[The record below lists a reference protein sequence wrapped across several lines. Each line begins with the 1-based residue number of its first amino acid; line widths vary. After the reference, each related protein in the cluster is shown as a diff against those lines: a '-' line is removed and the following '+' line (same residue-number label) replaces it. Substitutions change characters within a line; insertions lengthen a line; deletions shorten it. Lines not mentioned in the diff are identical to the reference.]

1 MKRCWFGACL
11 LAVLLAG
18 SLSVTWGMDAA
29 HRPVAE
35 ELSRAAASAQAGDW
49 RQAGAEFRQAQAGW
63 EKFAH
68 FRACFADH
76 TPMEAVDEELAAAR
90 SAAILEEW
98 PDFAVSCARAAKM
111 VTAVGEAHAF
121 NWWNLL

>member
-18 SLSVTWGMDAA
+18 SLAVTWGMDAVHA
-29 HRPVAE
+29 PV
-35 ELSRAAASAQAGDW
+35 SRSLGQAAASAQAGDW
-49 RQAGAEFRQAQAGW
+49 QQAGAEFRQAQAGW
-63 EKFAH
+63 EKWAH

-76 TPMEAVDEELAAAR
+76 TPMEAVDEELAAAQ

-98 PDFAVSCARAAKM
+98 PDFAASCARASKM
-111 VTAVGEAHAF
+111 VAAVGQAHGF
-121 NWWNLL
+121 TWWNLL